1 MTSLRNNINSLN
13 SYLLISLFFLLPFS
27 RAAGTIL
34 SLTILAGWLLSCDF
48 KNDFEKLKNNQVLLS
63 IILFISLNVVGF
75 LWTDDINNGIHTLK
89 RLWRLLMIPI
99 FMLYVKKEHIYY
111 YISSF
116 ILAMSISELL
126 SYGVWFEIIPPF
138 LKATVHE
145 PIPFYTHLTYNP
157 FLTIAI
163 YLLSINLLFN
173 KNISPIKRTL
183 YSIFLVTMT
192 INMFITG
199 GRSGHVMFF
208 FAILILNFQY
218 FQGKIIKASVISLTL
233 IIGIF
238 TLAYSTSH
246 IFHTRVNN
254 AVHAINHHDNKNISS
269 TGLRM
274 TFNINS
280 FDVFLNH
287 PFIGVGTGD
296 FITEYKKINEK
307 NSPTIRI
314 PSDPH
319 SMYLIEM
326 VQFGILGLL
335 SLLFIFYTQIRYA
348 LSNQDKLLSKIGIT
362 LPLLYFIINFSGA
375 YLQNSETSLIFA
387 LFSSFLYKNYTEKTS
402 PNLHKSS

>member
-1 MTSLRNNINSLN
+1 MISLRNNINSLN

-34 SLTILAGWLLSCDF
+34 SFTILAGWLLSCDF
-48 KNDFEKLKNNQVLLS
+48 KNDFNKLKNNPVLLS
-63 IILFISLNVVGF
+63 IILFISLNIIGF
-75 LWTDDINNGIHTLK
+75 LWTDDINNGLYTLK

-99 FMLYVKKEHIYY
+99 FMLYVKKEHIPY

-163 YLLSINLLFN
+163 YLLSTTLLFN

-199 GRSGHVMFF
+199 GRSGQVMFF

-218 FQGKIIKASVISLTL
+218 FQGKIIKASIISVTL
-233 IIGIF
+233 IIGVF

-254 AVHAINHHDNKNISS
+254 AVHAINYHDNKNISS

-280 FDVFLNH
+280 FEVFLNH
-287 PFIGVGTGD
+287 PLIGVGTGD

-326 VQFGILGLL
+326 VQFGIPGLL
-335 SLLFIFYTQIRYA
+335 SLIFIFYTQIRHA
-348 LSNQDKLLSKIGIT
+348 LSNQDKLLSKIGFT
-362 LPLLYFIINFSGA
+362 LPTLYFIINFSGA

-387 LFSSFLYKNYTEKTS
+387 LFSSFLYKNYTEKTT
-402 PNLHKSS
+402 PNLYT